1 MRISPK
7 PSRTPSFDGSL
18 QGGPCAAQVEIGG
31 EAEYDAPAISCPP
44 PMAFWPECVC
54 VRARRGSP
62 PRPHSAWTVSGPGAY
77 NAGYSAQPAPPRLS
91 GVIGQGQL
99 EVSHQEM
106 RLRSSTH
113 STVRPIGNC
122 WHLAYEMRTGSH
134 LSRLSLGLS
143 RTRRFKSATETDRG
157 SATNGRLPC
166 YHERGVSRRPARPQH
181 DAFGDMIEVAPALF
195 GIT

>member
-1 MRISPK
+1 LTDRSRAGHAPPK
-7 PSRTPSFDGSL
+7 WKSAARPNATRLRYLVHHQWRFGRNV
-18 QGGPCAAQVEIGG
+18 CACGRG
-31 EAEYDAPAISCPP
+31 EALR
-44 PMAFWPECVC
+44 
-54 VRARRGSP
+54 RARILRGP
-62 PRPHSAWTVSGPGAY
+62 AWARRLQCRIFSAAC
-77 NAGYSAQPAPPRLS
+77 ASAAS